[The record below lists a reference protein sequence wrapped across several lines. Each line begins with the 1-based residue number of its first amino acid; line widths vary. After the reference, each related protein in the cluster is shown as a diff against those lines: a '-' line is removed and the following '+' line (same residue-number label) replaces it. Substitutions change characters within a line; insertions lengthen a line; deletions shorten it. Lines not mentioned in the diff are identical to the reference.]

1 VKRQAP
7 FLVIVNGP
15 IRRPGTQIPVERV
28 IDELGVMLAERFPD
42 QEFVF
47 AEGEKIGLA
56 EGKERRPSSAVVVVP
71 IVGTLGEAGR
81 DPSRDP
87 DEITMLEHPPE
98 ELRRAISE
106 AVHTFHFPDEA
117 WESV

>member
-15 IRRPGTQIPVERV
+15 IRRPGTQIPVERG

-47 AEGEKIGLA
+47 A

-81 DPSRDP
+81 DPRS
-87 DEITMLEHPPE
+87 
-98 ELRRAISE
+98 RRAPSTCWPCDVAHSGPTDNPSDITRQCSCR
-106 AVHTFHFPDEA
+106 
-117 WESV
+117 